1 MTTGATIHTTKGL
14 NMTVTRRTKPPVI
27 PNLQMKVVSDSE
39 GRTFSTA
46 PVGVST
52 ASIASGE
59 DQQEEVSTSRV

>member
-1 MTTGATIHTTKGL
+1 
-14 NMTVTRRTKPPVI
+14 
-27 PNLQMKVVSDSE
+27 MKVVSDSE

-46 PVGVST
+46 LVGVST